1 MDSTIY
7 TNNNPGYVVELFNN
21 KIRIHGDNYYHL
33 TDILDNYITKDK
45 VFTKDYKGKAKYRYK
60 SCKLFWAL
68 RSEAPDGVLGD
79 TSKNHYIELPYGEIS
94 LLQELNIP
102 VREYIDNRDYSSLPL
117 LSKNDINNEFKD
129 DILPGITLEPYQL
142 DSCKLALYT
151 RVGTISSA
159 TGSGKTEMIVAILKY
174 LRSKSNI
181 LCCIV
186 VPTSIVGM
194 TIRDRLY
201 KYNYNPDNLIYLSS
215 DKSIAHNTDLINHPD
230 ELKGKIIIT
239 HPASFDNIKNPE
251 LIDVMIYDE
260 CHHTSSIS
268 WSGIMKKVENV
279 QYSLG
284 FTATHLP
291 HNLSD
296 SQYRRLLGSIGKV
309 IYKVDSAFL
318 RNKGR
323 LAELSYIPFNLN
335 GELVA
340 APEILKESNDWTK
353 IKRSYLNSE
362 ARAGASVQVI
372 DHIAREFPNSRILVI
387 VDQIVF
393 GNYLADNLESTTSR
407 VYRHYGGNKVMYHD
421 NNGDI
426 VNSNEPPSDPNRNII
441 IATSHMDEGADISN
455 LDILV
460 LTSAGASDK
469 KLIQRIGR
477 VSRLTKSIK
486 QGFVVD
492 LLDEGLGVLR
502 SQAYKRSRIVKT
514 LSISVNHVI
523 SSISEFI
530 DTIRKFK

>member
-1 MDSTIY
+1 
-7 TNNNPGYVVELFNN
+7 
-21 KIRIHGDNYYHL
+21 
-33 TDILDNYITKDK
+33 
-45 VFTKDYKGKAKYRYK
+45 
-60 SCKLFWAL
+60 
-68 RSEAPDGVLGD
+68 
-79 TSKNHYIELPYGEIS
+79 
-94 LLQELNIP
+94 
-102 VREYIDNRDYSSLPL
+102 
-117 LSKNDINNEFKD
+117 
-129 DILPGITLEPYQL
+129 
-142 DSCKLALYT
+142 
-151 RVGTISSA
+151 
-159 TGSGKTEMIVAILKY
+159 
-174 LRSKSNI
+174 
-181 LCCIV
+181 
-186 VPTSIVGM
+186 
-194 TIRDRLY
+194 
-201 KYNYNPDNLIYLSS
+201 
-215 DKSIAHNTDLINHPD
+215 
-230 ELKGKIIIT
+230 
-239 HPASFDNIKNPE
+239 
-251 LIDVMIYDE
+251 
-260 CHHTSSIS
+260 
-268 WSGIMKKVENV
+268 MKKVENI

-323 LAELSYIPFNLN
+323 LAELSYVPFNLN

-340 APEILKESNDWTK
+340 APDILKESNDWTK

-362 ARAGASVQVI
+362 ARAGATVQVI
-372 DHIAREFPNSRILVI
+372 DHISREFPNSRILVI

-407 VYRHYGGNKVMYHD
+407 VYRHYGGNKIMYYD
-421 NNGDI
+421 NNGDLI
-426 VNSNEPPSDPNRNII
+426 NSNEPPSDPNRNII